1 LKRTKS
7 ISGASIFKQSLT
19 AKLTGSR
26 SAPSFLNIVASSAK
40 GIDPFESMQEYQ
52 HVDAGD
58 SASDELVIKDHTF
71 GFLVLEDKKG
81 KEKEWF
87 PMSRSTISMG
97 R

>member
-1 LKRTKS
+1 M
-7 ISGASIFKQSLT
+7 
-19 AKLTGSR
+19 
-26 SAPSFLNIVASSAK
+26 NIVAASAK
-40 GIDPFESMQEYQ
+40 GLDPFESMQEYQ
-52 HVDAGD
+52 HVDAVDGV
-58 SASDELVIKDHTF
+58 SNEPIVKDHTY